1 MWISYAIPLM
11 FVIYSVDYFVLQ
23 VIFLSGPLLLNEVGA
38 QEDLTVD
45 ADGLAVEWSNH
56 KPFTGP

>member
-1 MWISYAIPLM
+1 M